1 MTNRRALVVDVSGIL
16 AIVVVMLLHQV
27 FFPSNSSS
35 LRLWL
40 DRPRHYDCYTRE
52 FVVVESTR
60 AVQLRWRT
68 VGAAAL
74 AAL

>member
-16 AIVVVMLLHQV
+16 AIVVVMLLHQF
-27 FFPSNSSS
+27 FFPSNSSSSS

-40 DRPRHYDCYTRE
+40 DRPRHYYTRE